1 MLRFDG
7 RVAIITGAGRGLG
20 RSHALYLAS
29 RGAAVVVNDLGSA
42 VDGVGADK
50 EPANH
55 VVHEIIKMGGR
66 AVASFESVT
75 DDANI
80 IIQRALDAFG
90 RLDIVVNNAGI
101 VQETKFGPDV
111 LKIFK
116 KHMDVHFF
124 GTVAVTS
131 AAWPHLIAS
140 GCGRVVNTA
149 SPTLMGFPFYTPY
162 VAAKGAILAF
172 TRNLAFEATQ
182 LGIKVNAI
190 APTAA
195 SRMSENANLA
205 EPYKDSIRKTM
216 PAELVSPV
224 VAYLAHEDCSITG
237 ETLKTE
243 GGAVQRL
250 VAGLNQGIVDTKLS
264 PEIIAA
270 HIAEILDNSTH
281 APFATVEKHDL
292 SKLGK

>member
-1 MLRFDG
+1 MLKFDG
-7 RVAIITGAGRGLG
+7 RVALVTGAGRGLG
-20 RSHALYLAS
+20 RSHAIYLAS

-42 VDGVGADK
+42 LDGGGTDK
-50 EPANH
+50 EPANQ
-55 VVHEIIKMGGR
+55 VVNEIIKAGGR

-75 DDANI
+75 DGAQDI
-80 IIQRALDAFG
+80 VQRAIDTFG

-101 VQETKFGPDV
+101 VQETSFGPGG
-111 LKIFK
+111 LPIFK
-116 KHMDVHFF
+116 RHMDVHFF
-124 GTVAVTS
+124 GTVAVTE

-149 SPTLMGFPFYTPY
+149 SPTLMGFPGYTPY

-172 TRNLAFEATQ
+172 TRNLAFEAASF
-182 LGIKVNAI
+182 GIKINAI
-190 APTAA
+190 APTAS
-195 SRMSENANLA
+195 SRMSESVSLS
-205 EPYKDSIRKTM
+205 ESYKASIRKAM

-224 VAYLAHEDCSITG
+224 VAYLAHESCTITG

-243 GGAVQRL
+243 SGAVQRL
-250 VAGLNQGIVDTKLS
+250 VTGLNQGIAAANLT

-270 HIAEILDNSTH
+270 RITEILDSSTH